1 VLVMLHVPWY
11 CSNFVHIGEGLLMR
25 ESMEPLLYKYGVD
38 IVLTGTFTRTSALS
52 RYIRMRRIRVARC
65 TSISAICASRSS
77 ATATSLVFLASP
89 AALVAFQNSTMNGF
103 RLVGDMLHLLSFFI
117 ILWQILTKRGVAG
130 LSFKS
135 QLLYTLVFA
144 TRYLDLPLT
153 LYSPYLTV
161 MKLVFLASSGW
172 ILYLIRVRFRSS
184 YDALG
189 DSTNLVHLVLPC
201 VGLTVIQQLY
211 VGASHF
217 PVLDAAWVFSEF
229 LEAVAILPQ
238 LWMLQRTGSSET
250 LTVHYLAA
258 LGGYRFFYVLNWGYR
273 YLVEGRRNWVSWIA
287 GGVQTL
293 LYSDFFYYYFR
304 IVVLKKRETII

>member
-1 VLVMLHVPWY
+1 
-11 CSNFVHIGEGLLMR
+11 
-25 ESMEPLLYKYGVD
+25 
-38 IVLTGTFTRTSALS
+38 
-52 RYIRMRRIRVARC
+52 
-65 TSISAICASRSS
+65 
-77 ATATSLVFLASP
+77 
-89 AALVAFQNSTMNGF
+89 
-103 RLVGDMLHLLSFFI
+103 MLHLLSFFI